1 MERSTDFFSRIAR
14 KPSPNAGGDEKANQ
28 VKKVMTM
35 HQPAQRLP
43 AEVHYADELARL
55 AAADTNPA
63 PEGWHLSP
71 RGVRTF
77 ILGGSPENL
86 EGPAIERKIFG
97 NDNLV
102 EKAIVTLIGQRG
114 LMLVGEPG
122 TAKSLLSELLAAAIC
137 GDSTCTVQG
146 SAGLVEENIR
156 YSWNY
161 ALLLKSGPGHE
172 ALVPG
177 PLHRAMSEG
186 RMMRFEEITRCP
198 TEVQDNLIPV
208 LSDRILHVPEIKDAD
223 HRYLLSRPGF
233 NIIAT
238 ANLKDRGVNEMSSA
252 LKRRFNFETMQPLDK
267 LRDQAALL
275 TREVDNQL
283 SQSQIGLTLDQGV
296 AELLS
301 TAFRELRNGSVEGTA
316 IDAPSTV
323 LSTAEAINVAYSAA
337 VQCHYFGEAVVHPR
351 HLSRYLVGT
360 VIKDDEDD
368 IRRFREYLR
377 VVKRKRG
384 SDPMWQDFV
393 SGQLD

>member
-1 MERSTDFFSRIAR
+1 
-14 KPSPNAGGDEKANQ
+14 
-28 VKKVMTM
+28 M

-43 AEVHYADELARL
+43 AEVQYADELSRL
-55 AAADTNPA
+55 CANDRSPR
-63 PEGWHLSP
+63 PEGWRMSP
-71 RGVRTF
+71 QAVRTF
-77 ILGGSPENL
+77 ILGGTPVDL
-86 EGPAIERKIFG
+86 DGPAIERKIFG
-97 NDNLV
+97 NDNVV

-137 GDSTCTVQG
+137 GNSTCTIQG

-161 ALLLKSGPGHE
+161 ALLLKLGPGRE

-177 PLHRAMSEG
+177 PLHTAMSEG
-186 RMMRFEEITRCP
+186 RLMRFEEITRCP

-208 LSDRILHVPEIKDAD
+208 LSDRILHVPEIEGDD

-238 ANLKDRGVNEMSSA
+238 ANLKDRGINEMSSA
-252 LKRRFNFETMQPLDK
+252 LKRRFNFETMRPLDR
-267 LRDQAALL
+267 LQDQAKLL
-275 TREVDNQL
+275 AREVNRQL
-283 SQSQIGLTLDQGV
+283 SQSKVDLTLDMEV
-296 AELLS
+296 AELLG

-316 IDAPSTV
+316 VDAPSTV

-337 VQCHYFGEAVVHPR
+337 VQCHYFGDARVKPS

-368 IRRFREYLR
+368 TRRFHEYLR
-377 VVKRKRG
+377 VVRRKR
-384 SDPMWQDFV
+384 SDNPLWQDFV
-393 SGQLD
+393 SGHLD